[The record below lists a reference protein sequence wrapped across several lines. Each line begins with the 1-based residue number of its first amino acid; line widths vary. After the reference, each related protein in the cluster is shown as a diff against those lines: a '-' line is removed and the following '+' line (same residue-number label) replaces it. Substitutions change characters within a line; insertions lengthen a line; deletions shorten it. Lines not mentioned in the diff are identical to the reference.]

1 MFTQSTI
8 ETRFDREDGK
18 NRSMGQAK
26 IGLLSCAARRI
37 SLLAGGVL
45 RRKRKSQQSCLT
57 LYFVCCVIAPFIWE
71 RLLCSTCPECLVKGE
86 EFPYPIFIVM
96 CRLNHIFSLAKRW
109 SQRTRLSS
117 YCPRLPDLLSRDCL
131 GSIACSIQRCRPAF
145 RCRFCCPPAPPRPGE
160 CPHFR
165 SQSGPHSV
173 KQQRHKIFSPF

>member
-117 YCPRLPDLLSRDCL
+117 YCPRLPDLLSRECL

-145 RCRFCCPPAPPRPGE
+145 DAGFAARRPHPDRASAPTLGAKVGRTA
-160 CPHFR
+160 
-165 SQSGPHSV
+165 
-173 KQQRHKIFSPF
+173 